1 MLAAGSGRR
10 YGRPKALVDTGSGP
24 WVIRAVDLLEGCR
37 QRLVVVGASR
47 DSVVG
52 LLPAG
57 VSVVDNPGHAE
68 GMGSSL
74 RIGLQALAAA
84 GSDDEKSAGPG
95 IDAALVMLVDLPG
108 VTPEVVR
115 RVCAVPETPEAARD
129 VLARAV
135 YDGVPGHPVLLG
147 RRHWA
152 GVIQSARGDM
162 GARDYFAEHPPVTVE
177 CGDIGSGEDV
187 DTPGAAG

>member
-1 MLAAGSGRR
+1 M
-10 YGRPKALVDTGSGP
+10 DTGSGP
-24 WVIRAVDLLEGCR
+24 WVRRALDVLVGCR
-37 QRLVVVGASR
+37 PRLVVVGASR
-47 DSVVG
+47 DEVAR

-57 VSVVDNPGHAE
+57 VDFVDNPGHAE

-74 RIGLQALAAA
+74 RIGLLALATILFNE
-84 GSDDEKSAGPG
+84 GKPHGPE

-108 VTPEVVR
+108 VTQQVVR
-115 RVCAVPETPEAARD
+115 RVCAAARTPEAARD
-129 VLARAV
+129 VLARAA

-152 GVIQSARGDM
+152 GVIESAHDDI
-162 GARDYFAEHPPVTVE
+162 GARDYFTAHPPVTVE

-187 DTPGAAG
+187 DTPEPAH

>member
-1 MLAAGSGRR
+1 M
-10 YGRPKALVDTGSGP
+10 DTGSGP
-24 WVIRAVDLLEGCR
+24 WVNRALDALAGCEP
-37 QRLVVVGASR
+37 RLVVVGASR
-47 DSVVG
+47 DKVAR
-52 LLPAG
+52 LLPDG
-57 VSVVDNPGHAE
+57 VRFVDNPGHAE

-74 RIGLQALAAA
+74 RIGLLALATILFNE
-84 GSDDEKSAGPG
+84 GKPFGPE

-108 VTPEVVR
+108 VTPQVVR
-115 RVCAVPETPEAARD
+115 RVCAVAGPPEAARD

-152 GVIQSARGDM
+152 GVIESALGDV
-162 GARDYFAEHPPVTVE
+162 GARDYFRAHPPTLVE

-187 DTPGAAG
+187 DTPGPA